1 LTSER
6 HPARPQGQARHP
18 STHPIVGDELRALRR
33 LQREQEPKSAFVFTS
48 ERGGP
53 FTTAGFARMVERAG
67 SEAGL
72 GYRVPYSRARSHR
85 RASACA
91 GAP

>member
-1 LTSER
+1 M
-6 HPARPQGQARHP
+6 
-18 STHPIVGDELRALRR
+18 
-33 LQREQEPKSAFVFTS
+33 FTS

-72 GYRVPYSRARSHR
+72 GFKAHPHTLRHACGYARE
-85 RASACA
+85 
-91 GAP
+91 